1 MILLSLS
8 EYLPLSDLV
17 KIVAVTLAVA
27 VVAPS
32 AASIAIVGL
41 DRRSAGAVV
50 RGNALVGIGAGVL
63 VLLVGA
69 GLYAL
74 INR

>member
-50 RGNALVGIGAGVL
+50 RGNALVGIGAGAL
-63 VLLVGA
+63 FLLVAA

>member
-1 MILLSLS
+1 MTVLSFGD
-8 EYLPLSDLV
+8 YLPLSELA
-17 KIVAVTLAVA
+17 KILAVTLAVA
-27 VVAPS
+27 VAAPS

-50 RGNALVGIGAGVL
+50 RGNVLVGIGACVL
-63 VLLVGA
+63 VLLVAA

-74 INR
+74 ISR

>member
-1 MILLSLS
+1 MNLLSLS

>member
-1 MILLSLS
+1 MTMLSLS
-8 EYLPLSDLV
+8 DYLPVADLV
-17 KIVAVTLAVA
+17 RIVAVTLAVA

-32 AASIAIVGL
+32 AASLAIVGL

-50 RGNALVGIGAGVL
+50 RGNALVGIGASVL
-63 VLLVGA
+63 VLLVAA